1 MFSVPFMESIFNFVV
16 PVCKFNVDM
25 DFQVALVLQCLF
37 LLIITS
43 MISLLSVFVL
53 FSDGT

>member
-37 LLIITS
+37 LLITS